1 MDPIKILDEV
11 RDIIGERGEDYGGVE
26 NNFENIARIYSTVAG
41 IEMQSWDIALVMVCV
56 KLARIRQSPLKR
68 DNYLDLIA
76 YAAFAAELIEAE

>member
-11 RDIIGERGEDYGGVE
+11 KAIIGERGEDYGGVE

-68 DNYLDLIA
+68 DNYIDMIA